1 MASETLRGRFL
12 WHELMSSDTG
22 SAAAFYGKVIGWKAQ
37 SWEGD
42 VNYSMWIAP
51 TGSVGGLM
59 ALPAEA
65 AAMGALPSWLLYIG
79 TPNVDATVSDAGRLG
94 ARILKGAT
102 EIPNVGRF
110 AVVADPQGATFAAF
124 TPSSEMG
131 PPGTPPEPKLGEF
144 AWHELA
150 TTDRQGAFGFYR
162 DLFGWEKTGAVDM
175 GPMGEYLLF
184 GKAGKGVGGM
194 YDKPKDVQAPPHWLC
209 YVRVDDA
216 ASVAARV
223 ARSGGRL
230 LHGPA
235 QVPGGDWIAQLL
247 DPQGAAIAVVST
259 PKGAVARKPGRP
271 KKSTG
276 KKKVRPA
283 AKKAPRRK
291 AARKKV
297 SARKAPARRAA
308 PRKAARTAARGV
320 RRARGG
326 KRRR

>member
-22 SAAAFYGKVIGWKAQ
+22 STAAFYGKVIGWKAQ

-42 VNYSMWIAP
+42 VAYSMWIAP

-65 AAMGALPSWLLYIG
+65 AAMGAPPAWLLYIG
-79 TPNVDATVSDAGRLG
+79 TPNIDATVADAQRLG
-94 ARILKGAT
+94 ARVLKGVT
-102 EIPNVGRF
+102 EIPKVGRF
-110 AVVADPQGATFAAF
+110 AVVADPQGATFAVF
-124 TPSSEMG
+124 TPASAMG
-131 PPGTPPEPKLGEF
+131 APGTPAEPKLGEF

-150 TTDRQGAFGFYR
+150 TTDRQRAFGFYR
-162 DLFGWEKTGAVDM
+162 EIFGWEKTGAHDM

-184 GKAGKGVGGM
+184 GQAGKAVGGM
-194 YDKPKDVQAPPHWLC
+194 YEKPKDVQAPPHWLC

-223 ARSGGRL
+223 AGAGGRL

-235 QVPGGDWIAQLL
+235 LVPGGDWIAQLL

-259 PKGAVARKPGRP
+259 PRAAVARKPGRP
-271 KKSTG
+271 KKGTV
-276 KKKVRPA
+276 KKKGRPP

-297 SARKAPARRAA
+297 PARKAPARRAA
-308 PRKAARTAARGV
+308 PRRAARKAARRPVAR
-320 RRARGG
+320 AN